1 VTILIDACLSTR
13 LALRA
18 RERGH
23 ADATHLRW
31 IGKAD
36 WKDHSL
42 RDVIVEGGYLFVT
55 LNSVDFR
62 GRSDPPGSAGIHA
75 GIELHAGLI
84 CLNAPGGI
92 DLNLQ
97 LELFDVALSELE
109 ENPDLYNM
117 ALEVT
122 LAADSDSIIVQRY
135 PIPRQGPYARSSA
148 EESERTASA
157 GDDTEADGQSER

>member
-1 VTILIDACLSTR
+1 VTILIDACLSAK

-31 IGKAD
+31 IGKGD

-42 RDVIVEGGYLFVT
+42 RDVIVDGGFLFVT

-62 GRSDPPGSAGIHA
+62 GRDDPPGSGGIHSE
-75 GIELHAGLI
+75 IELHAGLI
-84 CLNAPGGI
+84 CLNAPGGM
-92 DLNLQ
+92 DLNTQ
-97 LELFDVALSELE
+97 LELFDVALMELD

-117 ALEVT
+117 VLEVT
-122 LAADSDSIIVQRY
+122 LDADSGSIIVQRY
-135 PIPRQGPYARSSA
+135 PIPRRGPYARSSA
-148 EESERTASA
+148 EESGKLAATI
-157 GDDTEADGQSER
+157 DDADKKSER

>member
-1 VTILIDACLSTR
+1 MTILIDACLSAK

-36 WKDHSL
+36 WQDHSL
-42 RDVIVEGGYLFVT
+42 RDVIADGGYLFVT
-55 LNSVDFR
+55 LNSIDFR
-62 GRSDPPGSAGIHA
+62 GRGDPPGSGGIHA
-75 GIELHAGLI
+75 EIELHAGLI
-84 CLNAPGGI
+84 CLNAPGGM

-97 LELFDVALSELE
+97 LELFEVALSELD

-122 LAADSDSIIVQRY
+122 LDAGGGGITVQRY
-135 PIPRQGPYARSSA
+135 PIPRQGPYARPST
-148 EESERTASA
+148 EESETTSA
-157 GDDTEADGQSER
+157 TIEDADRDKRPKR